1 MFTITLKKKNLP
13 CGSHS
18 QMDNHITN
26 IYGHPSVKTTSSV
39 FRTVTVVEKMV
50 RLSKY
55 DRSTEVNQF
64 PDSKFKI
71 SYRRTHFHCYT
82 TVSNVLEK

>member
-1 MFTITLKKKNLP
+1 
-13 CGSHS
+13 
-18 QMDNHITN
+18 MDNHITN
-26 IYGHPSVKTTSSV
+26 TYGHPIAKTTSSV

-71 SYRRTHFHCYT
+71 LYRRTHFHCYT
-82 TVSNVLEK
+82 TVS

>member
-1 MFTITLKKKNLP
+1 
-13 CGSHS
+13 
-18 QMDNHITN
+18 MDNHITN
-26 IYGHPSVKTTSSV
+26 TYGHPIVKTTSSV
-39 FRTVTVVEKMV
+39 FRTVTVVEKTV

-71 SYRRTHFHCYT
+71 LYRCTHFHCYA
-82 TVSNVLEK
+82 TVSQCFRK